1 MIGLA
6 LLMLFGKRGKHLL
19 LLSGIC
25 SSTIMM
31 VLGMSLGFG
40 VLNISYGTVDD
51 IRSPIWIVAPMVQ
64 QAPGP
69 ILPPVNPINA
79 ATATAEIARKRYDK
93 GLANYLDVTDA
104 ERTLLQIKR
113 LQTQLAGA
121 RYASAINLIKA
132 IGGGWSIDPPTK

>member
-79 ATATAEIARKRYDK
+79 ATAEIARKRYDK
-93 GLANYLDVTDA
+93 GLANYLDVTRQSGPYCKLSGCRRSSPAPD
-104 ERTLLQIKR
+104 TL
-113 LQTQLAGA
+113 AP
-121 RYASAINLIKA
+121 LI
-132 IGGGWSIDPPTK
+132 